1 MSSQPRKPLSDEE
14 VVATFDKL
22 SNDLTSAKKLQHH
35 HGEAAK
41 DAIELQREVGRK
53 IATFIHDCS
62 QPGAQHLIDVSWL
75 FEHDARINAKKAAQF
90 LVVFVASHAGG
101 SADHTLGEGVEVAD
115 GDNMPHPR
123 RQGRRA
129 TVTNEGEEDILM

>member
-14 VVATFDKL
+14 VVATFVKL
-22 SNDLTSAKKLQHH
+22 SNDLTSAKQLQHH

-90 LVVFVASHAGG
+90 LVVFVAQSCGWQCRSYIG
-101 SADHTLGEGVEVAD
+101 
-115 GDNMPHPR
+115 
-123 RQGRRA
+123 
-129 TVTNEGEEDILM
+129 